1 MRPESFGFRGV
12 IFCSIAHTANMEKI
26 LDTAKEMQDELV
38 SIRRDLHARA
48 EVGFALEQTR
58 AYILDKLREYGYFP
72 QIIGKGSI
80 LAAVG
85 QGKRCFLLRA
95 DMDGLPIQERT
106 GEAFACKNG
115 NMHACGHDLHATMLL
130 GAAKLLKAQEKELK
144 GEVLLLFQAAEES
157 LEGAKDAL
165 STEEISKKKIDGA
178 MMLHV
183 LTATPFPTGTLI
195 VARGISAPAADFFE
209 ITIQGK
215 ACHGSAPQNGVDAT
229 MVAAFVLI
237 SLQELSA
244 RELSV
249 ANPAVLTVGKME
261 SGKTGNAISD
271 KAKLYGT
278 LRAFDERVRAQV
290 KRRMAEIVKGVCKSF
305 RASARIKFPSGCP
318 TLKNDDNLAEM
329 VETATAKLLGK
340 EWVIDSRNLGGDVK
354 EGNGGSED
362 FAYISQEIPSVMLA
376 LAAGTK
382 EEGHEYPLHHPR
394 VKFDEKALCIGA
406 VTYANAALEFL
417 K

>member
-1 MRPESFGFRGV
+1 MRILR
-12 IFCSIAHTANMEKI
+12 IMEEL
-26 LDTAKEMQDELV
+26 LDTAKKMQEELV
-38 SIRRDLHARA
+38 FIRRDLHARA
-48 EVGFALEQTR
+48 EVGFALDQTR
-58 AYILDKLREYGYFP
+58 AYILETLKDYGYSP
-72 QIIGKGSI
+72 KTIGKGSI
-80 LAAVG
+80 LASVG
-85 QGKRCFLLRA
+85 QGKRSFLLRA
-95 DMDGLPIQERT
+95 DMDGLPIQEKT
-106 GEAFACKNG
+106 GEAYACKSG

-130 GAAKLLKAQEKELK
+130 GAAKLLKAREKELK
-144 GEVLLLFQAAEES
+144 GEVKLLFQAAEEN

-165 STEEISKKKIDGA
+165 KSGGLGAQKIDGA

-183 LTATPFPTGTLI
+183 LTATPFPTGALV

-209 ITIQGK
+209 IIVKGK

-271 KAKLYGT
+271 EAKLYGT
-278 LRAFDERVRAQV
+278 LRAFDEKVRAQV
-290 KRRMAEIVKGVCKSF
+290 KKRIAEIAKGVSKSF
-305 RASARIKFPSGCP
+305 RANARVSFPSGCP
-318 TLKNDDNLAEM
+318 TLQNDENLAEM

-340 EWVIDSRNLGGDVK
+340 ERVIDSRNLGSDVK
-354 EGNGGSED
+354 ESNGGSED

-376 LAAGTK
+376 IAAGEK
-382 EEGHEYPLHHPR
+382 GKDYEYPLHHPKAR
-394 VKFDEKALCIGA
+394 FDENALYIGA
-406 VTYANAALEFL
+406 AAYANAALEFL